1 MLLQINHITKTYNVN
16 SSFKRKK
23 QTVLNDISLSLNKG
37 DSIALIGES
46 GCGKSTLGKIIAGL
60 LQPDSGEIMWKQ
72 TAIQNLSPRK
82 RKALRKD
89 IQMIYQNSTSTFHPL
104 QSIGTSIEEPLL
116 NYKLCTK
123 AQAKKQVWNKLDY
136 PNHFISVYQKN

>member
-104 QSIGTSIEEPLL
+104 QSIGTSFAEPLL
-116 NYKLCTK
+116 NYILCTK
-123 AQAKKQVWNKLDY
+123 AQA
-136 PNHFISVYQKN
+136 

>member
-60 LQPDSGEIMWKQ
+60 LHRTAGKSCGNKQ
-72 TAIQNLSPRK
+72 RFKIFLHVNEKHCAK
-82 RKALRKD
+82 
-89 IQMIYQNSTSTFHPL
+89 IY
-104 QSIGTSIEEPLL
+104 
-116 NYKLCTK
+116 K
-123 AQAKKQVWNKLDY
+123 
-136 PNHFISVYQKN
+136 

>member
-46 GCGKSTLGKIIAGL
+46 GCGKSTLG
-60 LQPDSGEIMWKQ
+60 
-72 TAIQNLSPRK
+72 
-82 RKALRKD
+82 
-89 IQMIYQNSTSTFHPL
+89 
-104 QSIGTSIEEPLL
+104 
-116 NYKLCTK
+116 
-123 AQAKKQVWNKLDY
+123 
-136 PNHFISVYQKN
+136 

>member
-89 IQMIYQNSTSTFHPL
+89 IQMI
-104 QSIGTSIEEPLL
+104 
-116 NYKLCTK
+116 
-123 AQAKKQVWNKLDY
+123 
-136 PNHFISVYQKN
+136 

>member
-89 IQMIYQNSTSTFHPL
+89 IQMIYQNSTSTFHPCKVLAQAL
-104 QSIGTSIEEPLL
+104 QSRS
-116 NYKLCTK
+116 
-123 AQAKKQVWNKLDY
+123 
-136 PNHFISVYQKN
+136 

>member
-60 LQPDSGEIMWKQ
+60 LHPDSGEITFFGKPFAEHEFAVKQ
-72 TAIQNLSPRK
+72 Q
-82 RKALRKD
+82 
-89 IQMIYQNSTSTFHPL
+89 
-104 QSIGTSIEEPLL
+104 IGFVSGGI
-116 NYKLCTK
+116 
-123 AQAKKQVWNKLDY
+123 D
-136 PNHFISVYQKN
+136 F

>member
-89 IQMIYQNSTSTFHPL
+89 IQMIYQNSTSTLHPL
-104 QSIGTSIEEPLL
+104 QSIGTSIAEPLL

-123 AQAKKQVWNKLDY
+123 VQFTRDY
-136 PNHFISVYQKN
+136 TG